1 MLGETEMPEN
11 GVPLLQVYESAG
23 DAVKDALWPLQI
35 AVGPEMARVGANTET
50 KIVPVELQLFEV
62 PVTVY
67 TVVERGVSVICGV
80 VAPVFQL

>member
-35 AVGPEMARVGANTET
+35 AVGPEMARVRTNTAT
-50 KIVPVELQLFEV
+50 LIVL
-62 PVTVY
+62 
-67 TVVERGVSVICGV
+67 VSEH
-80 VAPVFQL
+80 VF